1 MLAAGGIPTGAN
13 SRLLPVSIPF
23 RFFGAAIVYHLLAWL
38 ALLAGIGAAP
48 AFAGGLGWPLAAL
61 HLVTLGV
68 LAMAA
73 IGASLQLLP
82 VATRQPVRSRH
93 WPAVIWWLYTPGVA
107 AVALGMG
114 TGATRLLAAG
124 AIAVIIALVAYAVLL
139 ADNLYAGKG
148 MPAVVAHGWVAV
160 ASLLVTLVTAF
171 ALAGGYLGAPV
182 LDRANALPLHVVFA
196 AYGFMG
202 MLALGLSYVLVPMFA
217 LAPAP
222 DERRALVSVAL
233 AAISLLVAAAAA
245 FGVAPRA
252 LFVTAI
258 ALGSGSVA
266 LHLWLMRI
274 ALRTGMRRALGRSFR
289 LVRIAW
295 ALLVASLAAGLAA
308 LELPIEHLGTLFGL
322 TLIAGWLLTFLLGIL
337 QRIVPFL
344 ASMHAAHGKG
354 LPPTPSALTA
364 ERPLTIHF
372 LCHLAALALLA
383 LAVITDSVL
392 VAVTGAVAGT
402 GGAMAFCWFF
412 LVVLRRM
419 RQPESTV
426 KAGVAGAA

>member
-1 MLAAGGIPTGAN
+1 
-13 SRLLPVSIPF
+13 
-23 RFFGAAIVYHLLAWL
+23 
-38 ALLAGIGAAP
+38 
-48 AFAGGLGWPLAAL
+48 L

-73 IGASLQLLP
+73 IGSSLQLLP

-93 WPAVIWWLYTPGVA
+93 WPAAIWWLYTPGVA
-107 AVALGMG
+107 AVAIGMG
-114 TGATRLLAAG
+114 TGATRLLAVG
-124 AIAVIIALVAYAVLL
+124 AIAVVIALVAYAALL

-160 ASLLVTLVTAF
+160 VSLLATLATALM
-171 ALAGGYLGAPV
+171 LAGGYLVAPV

-222 DERRALVSVAL
+222 DERRALASAAL
-233 AAISLLVAAAAA
+233 AAIALLVAAAAA
-245 FGVAPRA
+245 LGVAPRA
-252 LFVTAI
+252 AFVAAI

-295 ALLVASLAAGLAA
+295 ALLVVSLAAELAIA

-372 LCHLAALALLA
+372 LCHLTALTLLA

-392 VAVTGAVAGT
+392 VAAVGALAGVSGAV
-402 GGAMAFCWFF
+402 AFCWFF

-419 RQPESTV
+419 RRPERAAGV
-426 KAGVAGAA
+426 GVAGAA